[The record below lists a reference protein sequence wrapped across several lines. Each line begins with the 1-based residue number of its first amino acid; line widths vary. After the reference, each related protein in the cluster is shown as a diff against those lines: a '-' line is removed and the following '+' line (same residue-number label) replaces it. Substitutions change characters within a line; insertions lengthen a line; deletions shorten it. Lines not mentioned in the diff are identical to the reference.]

1 MKRTMIK
8 LLAVFAVSA
17 LFFASCKEDNP
28 VSGGGDQEALNVA
41 ISPRVSF
48 FVPVNF
54 GPSDQSL
61 TVRNVFLLF
70 FTLLL
75 PQTLYLTDALR
86 TY

>member
-8 LLAVFAVSA
+8 LLAVFAVSS

-28 VSGGGDQEALNVA
+28 LSGGDQEALNVA
-41 ISPRVSF
+41 KSPRVSF

-54 GPSDQSL
+54 WSVGPKFDRTGQ
-61 TVRNVFLLF
+61 LF
-70 FTLLL
+70 TIFYATFAFDTLLD
-75 PQTLYLTDALR
+75 QRMR

>member
-8 LLAVFAVSA
+8 LLAVFA
-17 LFFASCKEDNP
+17 EDNP

-54 GPSDQSL
+54 WSVGPKFDRTGQLFTIFYTTFAFDTILDQ
-61 TVRNVFLLF
+61 RM
-70 FTLLL
+70 
-75 PQTLYLTDALR
+75 R